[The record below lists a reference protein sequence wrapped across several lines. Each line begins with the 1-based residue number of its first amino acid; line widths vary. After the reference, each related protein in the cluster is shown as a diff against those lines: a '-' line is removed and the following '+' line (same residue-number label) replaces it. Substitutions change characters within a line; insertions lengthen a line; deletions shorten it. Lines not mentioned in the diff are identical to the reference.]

1 MSEFR
6 ICKKKNSIM
15 IVSLIIM
22 TLVFLFLAFF
32 LIPQF
37 ERSLAVAIIILA
49 GELIFMRKAVL
60 EYKAFI
66 NISDEGIVY
75 HRGKEDANLTW
86 NDIKRLERSGLP
98 FGALG
103 EMMVIH
109 TTRGKIYIDYNFANY
124 LDAWKLV
131 ISIGKEKNP
140 NLLID
145 HDLKKRVSDS

>member
-1 MSEFR
+1 MNQY
-6 ICKKKNSIM
+6 ILNKKKFFITLFCSIAI
-15 IVSLIIM
+15 IVIGVLVSIIFISN
-22 TLVFLFLAFF
+22 TGRAIATSVF
-32 LIPQF
+32 
-37 ERSLAVAIIILA
+37 VAI
-49 GELIFMRKAVL
+49 GGGFYTYKIFC
-60 EYKAFI
+60 EYNAYVI
-66 NISDEGIVY
+66 ISDKGIVY

>member
-1 MSEFR
+1 
-6 ICKKKNSIM
+6 
-15 IVSLIIM
+15 M

-66 NISDEGIVY
+66 NISDKGIVY

>member
-1 MSEFR
+1 
-6 ICKKKNSIM
+6 
-15 IVSLIIM
+15 M

-131 ISIGKEKNP
+131 ISIGK
-140 NLLID
+140 
-145 HDLKKRVSDS
+145 